1 MSKTVKMRIEDA
13 VLFES
18 EYEKLNPVDERKAK
32 WIAIATKWSKEHPDM
47 MHKGIV
53 CQKCGKPA
61 YAVDLVTGTAL
72 CIECEADAI
81 FDTESN
87 PIPKEDSRKIIK
99 AMVDTFPELD
109 LQTPPEQIDKA
120 PESAMQEKPPFITE
134 EMEVV
139 CETAPKPDPTFEPPG
154 IKLKSG
160 FYAKS
165 EPITI
170 RRMDNACGISI
181 APPRKLNTDIP
192 FERDLFKLVFLWNYR
207 DNGYPEEEI
216 QEIWKKTPWG
226 SKDEIQAKNP

>member
-1 MSKTVKMRIEDA
+1 MSNT
-13 VLFES
+13 
-18 EYEKLNPVDERKAK
+18 VDERKAK

-47 MHKGIV
+47 MHKGVV

-61 YAVDLVTGTAL
+61 YAVDVATGTAL

-81 FDTESN
+81 FDAESN
-87 PIPKEDSRKIIK
+87 PIPKEDSKKIIK

-109 LQTPPEQIDKA
+109 MQTPPEQIDKA
-120 PESAMQEKPPFITE
+120 PELAMQETPPFITE

-139 CETAPKPDPTFEPPG
+139 YETAPKPDPTFDPPG

-160 FYAKS
+160 FYANS

-181 APPRKLNTDIP
+181 TRRVDTDIP
-192 FERDLFKLVFLWNYR
+192 FIRDLFKLVFFWNYR

-216 QEIWKKTPWG
+216 QAIWEKTPWG
-226 SKDEIQAKNP
+226 SKDEIQKKP